1 MGTPPLVREAAAAA
15 VLARLHAPGACGF
28 AVSLELPTHDLLLAP
43 GVWALDQA
51 VLARAFVLVK
61 VAQVNNNLAPR
72 LLILALDL

>member
-15 VLARLHAPGACGF
+15 VLARLHAPDACGG
-28 AVSLELPTHDLLLAP
+28 AVRLQLPPHDLLLAP